1 MARTPLI
8 GRVSESPNDFAATLL
23 PITKGLAM
31 SELEDE
37 KAAQAVADQAA
48 DDAAD
53 QAADDAADQAID
65 DARDAFYAARDEAAE
80 A

>member
-1 MARTPLI
+1 MF
-8 GRVSESPNDFAATLL
+8 DW
-23 PITKGLAM
+23 
-31 SELEDE
+31 EDE

-53 QAADDAADQAID
+53 QAIDDAA
-65 DARDAFYAARDEAAE
+65 DAFYAARDEAAE